1 MSLIIETQFA
11 ALTVDEKGE
20 ISSKNDTN
28 NNNNYLETTAGDDFV
43 FNSGK
48 STAFNNMAA
57 LGDSLPPPHEGA
69 DGRSTRVPRWIKSCK
84 FDNIPGTQPFRFR
97 MRVDTKMSNLKRA
110 FARVT
115 GISDKVFWYNGREV
129 GDYDTPQELGMENGF
144 LLEII

>member
-11 ALTVDEKGE
+11 ALTVDENGE

-28 NNNNYLETTAGDDFV
+28 NNNNNSLETTAGDDI
-43 FNSGK
+43 
-48 STAFNNMAA
+48 AFNNSTCTALYNMAA
-57 LGDSLPPPHEGA
+57 LGDSLPLPDGA
-69 DGRSTRVPRWIKSCK
+69 GGSTKVPGWIKSCK
-84 FDNIPGTQPFRFR
+84 FSNIPGTQPFRFR

-129 GDYDTPQELGMENGF
+129 GDYDTPQQLGMENGF
-144 LLEII
+144 LLEIV